1 MLSLLTVCTALV
13 EMGTARERAAQGVAD
28 SHLRATALA
37 KAHNNIVHPLALPV
51 MAGLLWNALG
61 WRLPQVM
68 DEVLL
73 TLSQAV
79 VPLRL
84 VLIGLFLAH
93 IGRRAAVK
101 GPPALSGREP
111 LVLSTVVL
119 IVSRWRLGLS
129 DLPLAVVAVLAVV
142 AMMAAAALP
151 VGTNTLIFPQ
161 RYNCLQAE
169 VTASTLFAT
178 AAFLFTAALWWLVL
192 RWPARVPVRTTRLRR
207 PDSQGGRVLTGCVHA
222 LRCRHWQQL
231 SLIAVT
237 CIAFGRR

>member
-1 MLSLLTVCTALV
+1 MLSLLTVRTALP
-13 EMGTARERAAQGVAD
+13 ELGMARERAAQGVAD

-73 TLSQAV
+73 TLSRAV

-129 DLPLAVVAVLAVV
+129 DLPLAVVAVLAV
-142 AMMAAAALP
+142 MAAAWP

-169 VTASTLFAT
+169 VTASTVFAT
-178 AAFLFTAALWWLVL
+178 AVFLFTAALWWLVL
-192 RWPARVPVRTTRLRR
+192 SWPARVPVRTTRLCR
-207 PDSQGGRVLTGCVHA
+207 PDS
-222 LRCRHWQQL
+222 
-231 SLIAVT
+231 
-237 CIAFGRR
+237 